1 MLIDQGNPYATK
13 PPAVLELGLD
23 DFTFQLSDAN
33 QRALGREAQWTVFA
47 YMAADCNLA
56 PLMFDDLLEMKSI
69 GANAAV
75 HVLALFDGPL
85 LTDAF
90 IARLE
95 PGTRLGE
102 DIILRFNEL
111 DTNKPETLAMAL
123 GVANAFPARR
133 RLLVVSGHG
142 SGWQGVLADE
152 NQGLRFRREPGR
164 LVLPAVGEECDRLL
178 VSCQLSAQ
186 EQLNRVIESRAGQP
200 PQSVDILAFDA
211 CYMGNLESVVNFA
224 KQAPLQ
230 IVAEDKMPGEGFD
243 YGTLIRLL
251 HGNPNIDPAALSRQL
266 IDATDRYYRAKP
278 NRPGQVTLAV
288 LSSDKLQ
295 PFAEAFVRLVQT
307 FALDDASVM
316 AAVDHAL
323 RNAWR
328 SWDTAT
334 IDIKGFVQQLLAQ
347 PLPAATASAA
357 RNILALWDELVVACR
372 CDGRAD
378 GSNGLS
384 IYAPEP
390 HDFAPDY
397 LRVANELP
405 FGLGIWAWFLGGYYL
420 RCCGEEAMD
429 SALTRSLK
437 ATLQT
442 LTDQGIYKP
451 G

>member
-1 MLIDQGNPYATK
+1 MLIEPGNPYATK
-13 PPAVLELGLD
+13 PPAVLELGRD
-23 DFTFQLSDAN
+23 DFFFELSDAN
-33 QRALGREAQWTVFA
+33 RRALGREAQWAVFA
-47 YMAADCNLA
+47 YMAADCDLA
-56 PLMFDDLLEMKSI
+56 RLMFDDLLEMKSV
-69 GANAAV
+69 GANDAV

-95 PGTRLGE
+95 AGIRLGE
-102 DIILRFNEL
+102 DLILRFNEL
-111 DTNKPETLAMAL
+111 DTHKPETLAMAVR
-123 GVANAFPARR
+123 VANAFPARR
-133 RLLVVSGHG
+133 RLLIVSGHG

-164 LVLPAVGEECDRLL
+164 LVLPDAGEECDRLL
-178 VSCQLSAQ
+178 IGCQLRAQ
-186 EQLNRVIESRAGQP
+186 EQLNRAIESQAGQP
-200 PQSVDILAFDA
+200 PQSIDILAFDA

-224 KQAPLQ
+224 DTAPLQ
-230 IVAEDKMPGEGFD
+230 IVTEDKMPGEGFD
-243 YGTLIRLL
+243 YATLIRLL
-251 HGNPNIDPAALSRQL
+251 RENPNIDPATLSQQL

-288 LSSDKLQ
+288 LANGKLQ
-295 PFAEAFVRLVQT
+295 PFAEAFVRLVQS
-307 FALDDASVM
+307 FDLDDASVL

-347 PLPAATASAA
+347 PLPMATASAA
-357 RNILALWDELVVACR
+357 RGVLALWDELVIACR

-390 HDFAPDY
+390 QDFAPDY
-397 LRVANELP
+397 LRVANALP
-405 FGLGIWAWFLGGYYL
+405 FNLGIWAWFLGGYYV
-420 RCCGEEAMD
+420 RRYGGEAMD
-429 SALTRSLK
+429 SALTQSLK
-437 ATLQT
+437 ATMQT
-442 LTDQGIYKP
+442 LIEQGIYQP